1 MPRATY
7 IYAFKHSFVFGDENK
22 CGTQKK
28 RNSKESV
35 KKSTRHL
42 KIALQTVLL
51 RERKDKISSFDPS
64 YKNKM
69 INELI
74 QEQHDKQSISCHECI
89 Q

>member
-1 MPRATY
+1 MPLN
-7 IYAFKHSFVFGDENK
+7 IVLSLVMKISVELK
-22 CGTQKK
+22 KK

-89 Q
+89 H